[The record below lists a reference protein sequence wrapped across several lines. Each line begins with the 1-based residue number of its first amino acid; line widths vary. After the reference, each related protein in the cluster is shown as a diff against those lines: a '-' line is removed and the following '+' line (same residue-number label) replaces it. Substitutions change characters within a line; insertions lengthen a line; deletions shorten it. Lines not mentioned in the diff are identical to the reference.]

1 MPRVVTNRGR
11 MSSGSSSS
19 NSESISLQKDIFGKN
34 TYKNVIDTEF
44 KELIPPN
51 ISGSIIYNL
60 EDFFK
65 SYEELFF
72 QIPKFGDIN
81 SHEYIA
87 NQSSQYIGSD
97 QNSDDISALLEEI
110 NQLRKDLLEA
120 QQKIIDLSSNNE

>member
-81 SHEYIA
+81 SHEYIV